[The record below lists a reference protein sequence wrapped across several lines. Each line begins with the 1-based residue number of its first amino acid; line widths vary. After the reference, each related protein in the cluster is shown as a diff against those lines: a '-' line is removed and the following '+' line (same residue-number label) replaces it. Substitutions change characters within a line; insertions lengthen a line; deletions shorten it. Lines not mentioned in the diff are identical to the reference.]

1 MTAFNVPAHMSKDLQ
16 NRGFFQGICIIDTVA
31 VKWCFSG
38 LGHDGDIYTTNEV
51 HRSIIHAMLPLFI
64 YNLSYADRHDEKG
77 WTRQDHDDLVE
88 EQDRLRSEEEIPE
101 SEWRQKEYEEYLQDQ
116 YEQEEKQR
124 LELGWDRTEAELK
137 EEQDDEEHAARIEYE
152 EEQYRLKMG
161 DKEEQEENKDRVRG
175 QAYEPATEEEQME
188 ALHKWREE
196 EAEEDERHKE
206 WLDQS
211 LANLRIHWAKNQEE
225 LDEDPPE
232 LTGED

>member
-1 MTAFNVPAHMSKDLQ
+1 MKIEFLLVNNIGEQCSQMTAFNVPAHMSKDLQ

-88 EQDRLRSEEEIPE
+88 EQDRLR
-101 SEWRQKEYEEYLQDQ
+101 DQ

-161 DKEEQEENKDRVRG
+161 DN
-175 QAYEPATEEEQME
+175 
-188 ALHKWREE
+188 
-196 EAEEDERHKE
+196 
-206 WLDQS
+206 
-211 LANLRIHWAKNQEE
+211 N
-225 LDEDPPE
+225 PPE
-232 LTGED
+232 LDDRGPLFINNPKD